1 MAHDVRNIYTH
12 ARMAITSNLIQL
24 PQPDAAP
31 SHPAIVSERPADGLS
46 QNRQIPWEVRPG
58 NLLPILYINHTTNG
72 MVVSPSGIQALWIAC
87 GASVGLKVIHCAEN

>member
-46 QNRQIPWEVRPG
+46 QNRQIPWENYESLSKDEIV
-58 NLLPILYINHTTNG
+58 LLEDHE
-72 MVVSPSGIQALWIAC
+72 
-87 GASVGLKVIHCAEN
+87 K